1 MEPLRSLDLFCGC
14 GGSSIGARQAGV
26 IPAGGIDIW
35 PAAIR
40 AFTHNIPNAIGYCND
55 IRDVDP
61 RKLQDDLGN
70 IDILLASPEC
80 IAHSIARGGKKYDTD
95 ELSKAL
101 AYEVIRFAKVLQPRW
116 VVVENVV
123 QMAKWDCFRD
133 WCKELSG
140 VGYNVSA
147 CKLNALH
154 FGVPQRR
161 VRLFVIGD
169 RDNFPTDPTPSVR
182 MRVTASDVIRDN
194 GEDRWAWDFKPLF
207 HESRS
212 KSVTECAKHAIETL
226 GHPDRFILVYYG
238 SELKSL
244 RGFHTLDKP
253 FRTITTHDKFA
264 IVRKGAHGYEIRML
278 QPPELAAAMG
288 FPSDYSWPDGV
299 SHADC
304 VKMIG
309 NAVCPPVM
317 RQIIEHITKQHEKWH
332 LTLDRPTNTLY
343 NKRTTGTQHHWN
355 KEYEHASHS

>member
-1 MEPLRSLDLFCGC
+1 
-14 GGSSIGARQAGV
+14 
-26 IPAGGIDIW
+26 
-35 PAAIR
+35 
-40 AFTHNIPNAIGYCND
+40 
-55 IRDVDP
+55 
-61 RKLQDDLGN
+61 LGH

-80 IAHSIARGGKKYDTD
+80 IAHSIARGGKRYDTD

-101 AYEVIRFAKVLQPRW
+101 AYEVIRFAKVLKPRW

-123 QMAKWDCFRD
+123 QMSRWDCFRD
-133 WCKELSG
+133 WCKELSD
-140 VGYNVSA
+140 VGYNVLA

-169 RDNFPTDPTPSVR
+169 RHNFPTDPKPLAIT
-182 MRVTASDVIRDN
+182 RVTASDVIRDN
-194 GEDRWAWDFKPLF
+194 GDERWSWDFKPLF

-212 KSVTECAKHAIETL
+212 QSVIECANHAIKAL
-226 GHPDRFILVYYG
+226 GHPDKFILVYYG

-253 FRTITTHDKFA
+253 LRTITTHDKFA
-264 IVRKGAHGYEIRML
+264 IVRKGVQGYEMRML

-288 FPSDYSWPDGV
+288 FPSDYSWPDGI

-317 RQIIEHITKQHEKWH
+317 KRIIEHITSQQEKWH
-332 LTLDRPTNTLY
+332 LTLDRMENMLY
-343 NKRTTGTQHHWN
+343 NEPTTELHSYRN
-355 KEYEHASHS
+355 KEYEHASHG